1 MGGNTKPGIVTALS
15 RKSRVL
21 TLIVAIAGAGL
32 CLLSLV
38 TFVVTI
44 LNNTIPWHPN
54 QSIREHYLAVG
65 RSYGDGFLVGFFLCF
80 FLVMIAVGVTRRG
93 GVRSS
98 LGT

>member
-1 MGGNTKPGIVTALS
+1 MGLGKALN
-15 RKSRVL
+15 RKSRAL

-38 TFVVTI
+38 TFLVTI

-54 QSIREHYLAVG
+54 QSIREHYLAIG

-80 FLVMIAVGVTRRG
+80 FLVMIAVGIDRR
-93 GVRSS
+93 VVARSRAES
-98 LGT
+98 

>member
-1 MGGNTKPGIVTALS
+1 MRVLN

-21 TLIVAIAGAGL
+21 TLIVALVGAGL

-44 LNNTIPWHPN
+44 LNNTVPWRPN
-54 QSIREHYLAVG
+54 QSIRDHYLAIG

-80 FLVMIAVGVTRRG
+80 FLVMIAVGIDRKAG
-93 GVRSS
+93 ASS
-98 LGT
+98 RVQT